1 MDVVEDYDT
10 YHAICFWANNYMPLS
25 SCRFIHLK
33 HFLSAW
39 GVYPSRTLLLNHVVL
54 STQNLQTL
62 KAKESMARC
71 NEKIN
76 DRWASS
82 RDHNTA
88 ILFDTNL

>member
-1 MDVVEDYDT
+1 M
-10 YHAICFWANNYMPLS
+10 
-25 SCRFIHLK
+25 
-33 HFLSAW
+33 
-39 GVYPSRTLLLNHVVL
+39 YPSRTLLLNHVVL

-76 DRWASS
+76 DRWVSS

-88 ILFDTNL
+88 ILLDTNL